1 MIVAP
6 ELDYS
11 ATLSTDGEIAII
23 NLESARSR
31 SWTKFF
37 ADPTR
42 DGVAETVV
50 ENEQLTLQFVGDACA
65 LDRVTLLAAHLNQ
78 MDAAFARVALIQAQV
93 ASMAHRFSDAR
104 HHLAQAKISGAPTAD
119 FDRLR
124 LNIDQ
129 ACGTG
134 LDKVL
139 AARRRIA
146 VETQNLEDFVAL
158 GSLLADLR
166 DFHAADCAYKQALQA
181 YRDVSP
187 FPIARVCF
195 QLGMLWGE
203 LAPEPDPVVATR
215 WYRQAIAILPV
226 YTEACVHLAEICL
239 SDGDLNE
246 AEMLLRPLL
255 EIGNPEVAWRL
266 ADVLAAQG
274 RFEESKAHMTAARSG
289 FEAVLER
296 HLLAFADHG
305 AEFYA
310 GSGNDCRR
318 ALDLA
323 LLNIANRPTLR
334 AFAQGYAIAA
344 SGRDHLAAT
353 ELFAAATKL
362 WGDTAAFRRSSFAQR
377 RANGLQ
383 GAVV

>member
-1 MIVAP
+1 MSLAP
-6 ELDYS
+6 RS
-11 ATLSTDGEIAII
+11 VIAIAPATDGEIALI
-23 NLESARSR
+23 NLDSSRRR
-31 SWTKFF
+31 SWTRFF
-37 ADPTR
+37 ADPAR
-42 DGVAETVV
+42 DGIAESVL
-50 ENEQLTLQFVGDACA
+50 EHEQLVLQFVGDVFA
-65 LDRVTLLAAHLNQ
+65 LDRTEALAAQLNQ
-78 MDAAFARVALIQAQV
+78 VDAASARVALIEAHV

-104 HHLAQAKISGAPTAD
+104 HHLARAKIGGAPQAD
-119 FDRLR
+119 FDRLQ

-129 ACGTG
+129 ACGTD

-139 AARRRIA
+139 AARYQIA

-166 DFHAADCAYKQALQA
+166 DFDAADRAYKQALQA

-195 QLGMLWGE
+195 QLGTLWGE

-215 WYRQAIAILPV
+215 WYREAIVVLPMF
-226 YTEACVHLAEICL
+226 TRARVHLAEISL
-239 SDGDLNE
+239 SDGDLSE

-255 EIGNPEVAWRL
+255 EIGDPEVAWRL

-274 RFEESKAHMTAARSG
+274 RFEESKAHMKAARSG

-334 AFAQGYAIAA
+334 AFEQGYAIAT

-353 ELFAAATKL
+353 ELLAAATKQ
-362 WGDTAAFRRSSFAQR
+362 WGDMDAFRRSALAQR
-377 RANGLQ
+377 PTNRFR